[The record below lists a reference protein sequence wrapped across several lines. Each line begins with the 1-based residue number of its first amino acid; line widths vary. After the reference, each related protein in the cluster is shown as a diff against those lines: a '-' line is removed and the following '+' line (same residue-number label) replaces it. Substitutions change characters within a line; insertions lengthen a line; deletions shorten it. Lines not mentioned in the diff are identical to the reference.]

1 MIAFDIISQLF
12 FFFDNDDC
20 QLHFREFL
28 DLLEMTVLI
37 DFNWFCNLAISC
49 VAFLRTIFIRISVP
63 ISTRTSR
70 NGLIKT

>member
-12 FFFDNDDC
+12 FFFDNDDY

-37 DFNWFCNLAISC
+37 DFNWLCNLAISC